1 MQAQVYLVSNKL
13 NGKQYVGQTINP
25 HLPIGHG
32 RILKSA
38 YKLHGKDNFT
48 YEPICKG
55 ITNRASLNAIERF
68 WISVMGTVVPNGYNI
83 DLGGSEGSV
92 WTDERRRK
100 HSMALKGHRG
110 WRKGLN
116 LPSPNKGKAYPEEG
130 KRKLSEAMKGNKHS
144 LGKTHSEET
153 KAKMSASQKAKAAS
167 FSIHPNTGRKHSD
180 ETKEKMK
187 MAKLNRSKS

>member
-1 MQAQVYLVSNKL
+1 MQAQIYLVSNKL

-48 YEPICKG
+48 YEPICTE

-68 WISVMGTVVPNGYNI
+68 WIGVMGTLVPNGYNI
-83 DLGGSEGSV
+83 ELGGSEGST
-92 WTDERRRK
+92 WTEERRRK

-116 LPSPNKGKAYPEEG
+116 LPSPNKGKVYPEEG
-130 KRKLSEAMKGNKHS
+130 KRKLSEVMKGNKHA
-144 LGKTHSEET
+144 LGVFPSEET
-153 KAKMSASQKAKAAS
+153 KAKMSASQKALA
-167 FSIHPNTGRKHSD
+167 F
-180 ETKEKMK
+180 
-187 MAKLNRSKS
+187 